1 MENLLKIDGIE
12 IFPIMSFNS
21 YNLDSKFG
29 NAKNF
34 IKKIEELTKNNIIH
48 TITTLI
54 KNVFN
59 IYYKSTSISNFRFH
73 GYEYLIFSIGLIPRI
88 LNSLFSYGF
97 IIVEIS

>member
-1 MENLLKIDGIE
+1 MNLENKKIGFALTGSFCTFKKTIQEMENLLKIDGIE

-48 TITTLI
+48 TITEAEPIGPKKMFDILI
-54 KNVFN
+54 VAPCSGNTIAK
-59 IYYKSTSISNFRFH
+59 
-73 GYEYLIFSIGLIPRI
+73 L
-88 LNSLFSYGF
+88 
-97 IIVEIS
+97 